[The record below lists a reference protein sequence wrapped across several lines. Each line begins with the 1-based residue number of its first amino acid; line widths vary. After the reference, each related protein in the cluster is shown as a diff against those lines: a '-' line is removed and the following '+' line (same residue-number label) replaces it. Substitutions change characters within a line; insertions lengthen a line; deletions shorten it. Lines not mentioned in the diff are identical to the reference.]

1 MICRE
6 LGVSKS
12 VYKKATEDPFSFLYI
27 DKPRKF
33 RAKNFDEKI

>member
-6 LGVSKS
+6 LGVNKND
-12 VYKKATEDPFSFLYI
+12 YKKATKEPYSFLYI

-33 RAKNFDEKI
+33 ITKNFNEKI